1 MSSFLRIAIL
11 GGAAAIVFMV
21 LFRPTQLR
29 SMGRHLRIVGF
40 AYVAAI
46 LIGAA
51 LRLLGV
57 YGT

>member
-1 MSSFLRIAIL
+1 MSSLLRLSLIAAVLLVGYMLLYSPGRLQSL
-11 GGAAAIVFMV
+11 G
-21 LFRPTQLR
+21 RR
-29 SMGRHLRIVGF
+29 LRIVGF

-51 LRLLGV
+51 LRLLGF

>member
-1 MSSFLRIAIL
+1 MSSLLRIAL
-11 GGAAAIVFMV
+11 LAAALALAV
-21 LFRPTQLR
+21 LFLYSPLR
-29 SMGRHLRIVGF
+29 WRRMGRRLRIVGF

-51 LRLLGV
+51 LRLLGF

>member
-1 MSSFLRIAIL
+1 MSSFLRLAVIAGVIFV
-11 GGAAAIVFMV
+11 GFM
-21 LFRPTQLR
+21 LLYRPAELR
-29 SMGRHLRIVGF
+29 RAGRRLRLVGF

-46 LIGAA
+46 LIGAT